1 MAGRR
6 SRCERGE
13 YSRKLGGGG
22 GQLVTGGRG
31 DREAKTLAQEERRHT
46 QSENNTISGETNL

>member
-31 DREAKTLAQEERRHT
+31 DREAKTLAQEETRHT
-46 QSENNTISGETNL
+46 VRKQHDFR